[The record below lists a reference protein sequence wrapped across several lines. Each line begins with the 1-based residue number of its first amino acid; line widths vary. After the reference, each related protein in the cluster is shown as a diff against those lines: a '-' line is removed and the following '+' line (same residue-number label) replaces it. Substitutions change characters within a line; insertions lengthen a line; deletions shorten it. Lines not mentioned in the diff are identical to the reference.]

1 MFRAFNM
8 GIGYVIV
15 LPPKDVDRAT
25 DVLRDAGET
34 VLRLGEIVAG
44 ERGGELAAWRPRR
57 RRWASASSPRA
68 AAPTPRPSLRGW
80 RPPAFPPPAA
90 SWSANASGRTR

>member
-44 ERGGELAAWRPRR
+44 ERGVELAAGRPPRR
-57 RRWASASSPRA
+57 PWASASPPRA
-68 AAPTPRPSLRGW
+68 AARTPTPSSRRA
-80 RPPAFPPPAA
+80 PAPPPPRRASASAA
-90 SWSANASGRTR
+90 PADGR